1 MPFKIHTVHQL
12 RLSQGKENLFQ
23 CSKNVFCFFVC
34 VKEAVNS
41 IRDYLIDV
49 TGTINHVKFH

>member
-23 CSKNVFCFFVC
+23 CSRNVFGVFF

-41 IRDYLIDV
+41 IKDYLIDV